1 MKKRAFLNAENRS
14 VAIEADGKK
23 FDVSAAQTGMAFF
36 KPGEENKEEV
46 KIDNSQSLETS
57 MLILDKPIDY

>member
-14 VAIEADGKK
+14 VAVEQDGKK

-36 KPGEENKEEV
+36 KPGDENKEEA
-46 KIDNSQSLETS
+46 KMIDNS
-57 MLILDKPIDY
+57 

>member
-14 VAIEADGKK
+14 VAVEQDGKK

-36 KPGEENKEEV
+36 KPGDDNKEEA
-46 KIDNSQSLETS
+46 KIDNS
-57 MLILDKPIDY
+57 